1 MELKC
6 EFCDKSFSNKSN
18 LNYHKKNNKKCQIIQ
33 NQNSNNDIST
43 LSSCE
48 FCNKIFRDL
57 NSHYKTCKKK
67 IDTEFQ
73 KLQFEKDEEIKKLQ
87 IKKNKEIKKLQ
98 FEKDEEIKKI
108 RNEKDEK
115 IKRIH
120 NEKDEEIKKL
130 RNEKDEEIKKLQMRI
145 VELEAEN
152 KIYLQD
158 RDLVQKLAAQPKTT
172 TNNNDNRIR
181 INNNFFDN
189 PERIKQMIDE
199 KLTKDYISD
208 GQKGVAQ
215 FACNNLLKDENGN
228 MNYICSDPSRH
239 IFRFQNSEGNI
250 EKDINANKLTNMLID
265 AGITNKTASI
275 SKSLW
280 TKEDGDIDANKFLIF
295 SQYTNEISRM
305 QIDNSIF
312 RNELASLTSV

>member
-1 MELKC
+1 MQLKC
-6 EFCDKSFSNKSN
+6 EFCDKSFSNLSN
-18 LNYHKKNNKKCQIIQ
+18 LKYHKKNNKKCQIIQ
-33 NQNSNNDIST
+33 LQNDNTDDNSDNNTI
-43 LSSCE
+43 LPSCE

-57 NSHYKTCKKK
+57 NTHFKTCKKK
-67 IDTEFQ
+67 FDYEFQ
-73 KLQFEKDEEIKKLQ
+73 RLQTEK
-87 IKKNKEIKKLQ
+87 
-98 FEKDEEIKKI
+98 
-108 RNEKDEK
+108 
-115 IKRIH
+115 
-120 NEKDEEIKKL
+120 
-130 RNEKDEEIKKLQMRI
+130 NEKDEEIKKLQMRI

-228 MNYICSDPSRH
+228 MNYICSDPSRY
-239 IFRFQNSEGNI
+239 IFKFQNSEGNI
-250 EKDINANKLTNMLID
+250 EKDVKANKLTNMLIE
-265 AGITNKTASI
+265 AGITNKALSI
-275 SKSLW
+275 APSLW
-280 TKEDGDIDANKFLIF
+280 TDDDGNINSNKFQTF
-295 SQYTNEISRM
+295 VPYTTEISAM
-305 QIDNSIF
+305 QVDNSVF
-312 RNELASLTSV
+312 RNELATLTCL

>member
-6 EFCDKSFSNKSN
+6 EFCDKSFSNTGN

-33 NQNSNNDIST
+33 LQNNNNDLI

-67 IDTEFQ
+67 IDSKFQ

-87 IKKNKEIKKLQ
+87 
-98 FEKDEEIKKI
+98 
-108 RNEKDEK
+108 
-115 IKRIH
+115 
-120 NEKDEEIKKL
+120 
-130 RNEKDEEIKKLQMRI
+130 MRI
-145 VELEAEN
+145 IELEAEN

-215 FACNNLLKDENGN
+215 FACKNLLKDENGN

-239 IFRFQNSEGNI
+239 IFKFQNSEGNV
-250 EKDINANKLTNMLID
+250 EKDLKANKLTNMLID
-265 AGITNKTASI
+265 AGITIKALSI
-275 SKSLW
+275 APSLW
-280 TKEDGDIDANKFLIF
+280 TDEDGNIDTNKFLTF
-295 SQYTNEISRM
+295 SPYTTGIASM
-305 QIDNSIF
+305 QVDNSVF
-312 RNELASLTSV
+312 RNELATLTCL

>member
-1 MELKC
+1 
-6 EFCDKSFSNKSN
+6 
-18 LNYHKKNNKKCQIIQ
+18 
-33 NQNSNNDIST
+33 
-43 LSSCE
+43 
-48 FCNKIFRDL
+48 
-57 NSHYKTCKKK
+57 
-67 IDTEFQ
+67 
-73 KLQFEKDEEIKKLQ
+73 
-87 IKKNKEIKKLQ
+87 
-98 FEKDEEIKKI
+98 
-108 RNEKDEK
+108 
-115 IKRIH
+115 
-120 NEKDEEIKKL
+120 
-130 RNEKDEEIKKLQMRI
+130 
-145 VELEAEN
+145 
-152 KIYLQD
+152 
-158 RDLVQKLAAQPKTT
+158 
-172 TNNNDNRIR
+172 
-181 INNNFFDN
+181 
-189 PERIKQMIDE
+189 MIDE